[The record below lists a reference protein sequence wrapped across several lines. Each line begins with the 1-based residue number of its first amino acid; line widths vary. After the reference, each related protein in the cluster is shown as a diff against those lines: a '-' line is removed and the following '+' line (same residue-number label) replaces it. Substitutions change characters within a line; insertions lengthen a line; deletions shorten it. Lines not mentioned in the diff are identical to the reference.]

1 MGELNIFGTE
11 HELEYKNWMNG
22 DQYIAT
28 LANGRGASIIRNS
41 MSYGHETG
49 RWELAV
55 LDGEGRLDYSTP
67 VTSDVRGNLTTG
79 AVGALLHEIEA
90 LPADRRALTS
100 GS

>member
-11 HELEYKNWMNG
+11 HELEHKDWLDG
-22 DQYIAT
+22 DQYIAK
-28 LANGRGASIIRNS
+28 LSNGRGASIVRNQF
-41 MSYGHETG
+41 SYGHETG

-55 LDGEGRLDYSTP
+55 LDAEGRLDYSTP
-67 VTSDVRGNLTTG
+67 VTSGVRGNLTTG